1 MTKYVNLI
9 LMQTERQT
17 QIMESALGLIAEK
30 GIQGLT
36 IKNLSKKI
44 GISEPAIYRH
54 FENKSSILL
63 TILNNFKQMA
73 SMMSQ
78 MILTFDGTAFEKI
91 EFIFSKIIQ
100 LFIES
105 PSYVSVIFSEE
116 IFKNDIKLKNK
127 IIEVLDQ
134 NEQTIE
140 IIIRAGQKNGDVRA
154 DIDSKNL
161 ALIVM
166 GSLRF
171 LVKQWDIKGKKHNL
185 KLEGDQMLKS
195 LKLIISNN

>member
-1 MTKYVNLI
+1 MIKYVNLI

-54 FENKSSILL
+54 FKNKSSILL

-73 SMMSQ
+73 ALMSQ

-91 EFIFSKIIQ
+91 EFIFSKIVQ

-116 IFKNDIKLKNK
+116 IFKNDIELKNK
-127 IIEVLDQ
+127 IVEVLDQ

-140 IIIRAGQKNGDVRA
+140 IIIRAGQENGDIRT

-185 KLEGDQMLKS
+185 KSEGDEMLNS
-195 LKLIISNN
+195 LKLIIGNN

>member
-1 MTKYVNLI
+1 
-9 LMQTERQT
+9 MQTERQT

-54 FENKSSILL
+54 FDSKSSILL

-116 IFKNDIKLKNK
+116 IFKNDIELKNK

-140 IIIRAGQKNGDVRA
+140 SIIRSGQEKGDVRM

>member
-1 MTKYVNLI
+1 MIKYVNLI

-54 FENKSSILL
+54 FDSKSSILL

-78 MILTFDGTAFEKI
+78 MVLTFDGTAFEKI

-116 IFKNDIKLKNK
+116 IFKNDIELKNK
-127 IIEVLDQ
+127 IIEVFDQ

-140 IIIRAGQKNGDVRA
+140 SIMRSGQEKGDVRS
-154 DIDSKNL
+154 DIGSKNL

>member
-1 MTKYVNLI
+1 
-9 LMQTERQT
+9 MQTERQT

-54 FENKSSILL
+54 FKNKSSILL

-73 SMMSQ
+73 ALMSQ

-91 EFIFSKIIQ
+91 EFIFSKIVQ

-116 IFKNDIKLKNK
+116 IFKNDIELKNK
-127 IIEVLDQ
+127 IVEVLDQ

-140 IIIRAGQKNGDVRA
+140 IIIRAGQENGDIRT

-185 KLEGDQMLKS
+185 KSEGDEMLNS
-195 LKLIISNN
+195 LKLIIGNN